1 MLCYVT
7 KANDAPSSDR
17 SDAATLLPRVPKPG
31 EVVLVRGSLWAVTDV
46 RLQGLSRSPAD
57 DGLQRLDHIVTLQ
70 SIAEDRLGEESTFV
84 WELELG
90 HSIAP
95 DQGLPARITSNSFD
109 EPSTLAAFADAL
121 RWGAVTSAD
130 PKAFQAPFRSGAN
143 VEPYQLEPL
152 RRALAQ
158 PRANLLLADD
168 VGLGKT
174 IEAGLVIQEL
184 LLRHRA
190 RSVMI
195 VCPPTLSLKWQEEM
209 LEKFGLDFTIVDSA
223 LMAQVR
229 RRHGL
234 DANPFKIF
242 PRIIV
247 SMAWLPGVRAQ
258 RLLRDVTSGL
268 EQRTSARRYAFD
280 VLVVDEAH
288 HVAPSSPSRSGSS
301 TGYAVDSQRTI
312 AVREL
317 SRLCEHRL
325 FLSATP
331 HNGHTESFTALMEMI
346 DDRRF
351 QRGASVDPEALQEVS
366 VRRLKRDIVEKDF
379 QPRRLGTIPFIP
391 SDDEEQAFAELDRI
405 LTQSADRNGR
415 KRSGDIVSMLLK
427 KRFLSSPWAFSRTMS
442 LYQEASAGLADW
454 DEVGEADEYYA
465 EIFGSYQSDEEEGLV
480 EQPESEA
487 LRQSKS
493 TNPLSAATP
502 AEIAHLCDWG
512 SNYQARP
519 DTRLRALM
527 DWLRSIVRI
536 GTRWSNERVVIFTE
550 YADTLEWIRTNLE
563 QQGFDPTR
571 LGVIQGS
578 TDTEERERIR
588 ARFTTDPAK
597 EPIRV
602 LLATDSA
609 GEGIDLQDYCHRLVN
624 FDIPFNPS
632 RLEQRIG
639 RIDRYG
645 QKHTPEIFQLSQR
658 GQRPTDREGI
668 YGADL
673 DFLQRIGEKVAT
685 AAADLGSANLV
696 IDAKIQNHFGDSTVE
711 VPMPASD
718 DTSAIIN
725 KALAGSRDVNRSLTV
740 LAETFETRQEQ
751 LHLTPRNAERVLQ
764 TALRLTAQ
772 PPLERDDEILSD
784 LPEDAPL
791 GDASA
796 FTVPDLG
803 GDWAD
808 AARSLT
814 TLLEPDTRR
823 PITFDATAARAVPDN
838 ELVHVHLGHPLLQ
851 KAGRTLRSALYD
863 PRHDLHRVTAVS
875 LDGIEQS
882 SVAAVC
888 RIVLVG
894 RGGVRL
900 HEEIF
905 IAGVRLRGQ
914 QLAAERVER
923 LLGTSLD
930 NDPDL
935 ADEAVRAQC
944 AELWNEGSSIRQR
957 LQERVDSLAQKRRDD
972 VRHDLETRRE
982 EDLRHAREIYAAFR
996 RVLDESQ
1003 EHLRDRQRQLREEQE
1018 TTLFTMDDASSRQL
1032 QRDIDRMK
1040 ERLAGLDAEENA
1052 ELRSIEE
1059 RYDDPQPF
1067 VTTAAVVFAV
1077 TPKDAQKGVLA

>member
-1 MLCYVT
+1 MTSSTEFFTAGRSHPATVT
-7 KANDAPSSDR
+7 P
-17 SDAATLLPRVPKPG
+17 PVPKPG

-46 RLQGLSRSPAD
+46 RVQGLSRSPAD
-57 DGLQRLDHIVTLQ
+57 DADQRLDHIVTLQ
-70 SIAEDRLGEESTFV
+70 SIAEDRLGEEVTLV

-90 HSIAP
+90 HSITP
-95 DQGLPARITSNSFD
+95 DQGLPERITTDGFD
-109 EPSTLAAFADAL
+109 EPRILAAFVDAL

-158 PRANLLLADD
+158 PRTNLLLADD

-174 IEAGLVIQEL
+174 IEAGLVVQEL

-190 RSVMI
+190 RSVVV
-195 VCPPTLSLKWQEEM
+195 VCPPSLSLKWQEEM
-209 LEKFGLDFTIVDSA
+209 IEKFGLDFTVVDSA

-229 RRHGL
+229 RTHGL

-242 PRIIV
+242 PRVIV
-247 SMAWLPGVRAQ
+247 SMAWLSGVRAQ

-268 EQRTSARRYAFD
+268 ENRNSARRYAFD
-280 VLVVDEAH
+280 ILVVDEAH
-288 HVAPSSPSRSGSS
+288 HAAPSSPSRGRA
-301 TGYAVDSQRTI
+301 GADYAVDSQRTV

-351 QRGASVDPEALQEVS
+351 QRGASVDPNALQEVS
-366 VRRLKRDIVEKDF
+366 IRRLKSDIIEKGF
-379 QPRRLGTIPFIP
+379 QPRRLETIPFTP
-391 SDDEEQAFAELDRI
+391 SDDEENTFDELDR
-405 LTQSADRNGR
+405 LLKESADRNGR

-427 KRFLSSPWAFSRTMS
+427 KRFLSSPWAFSRTLG
-442 LYQEASAGLADW
+442 LYQDATVGLADW
-454 DEVGEADEYYA
+454 ADASEADDYYA
-465 EIFGSYQSDEEEGLV
+465 EIFGSGQTDEEEGLV

-493 TNPLSAATP
+493 ASPLSAATP
-502 AEIAHLCDWG
+502 AEIVRLCDWG
-512 SNYQARP
+512 NSYQVRP

-527 DWLRSIVRI
+527 DWLEVIVRI
-536 GTRWSNERVVIFTE
+536 GKHWSNERVVIFTE
-550 YADTLEWIRTNLE
+550 YADTLNWIRTNLE
-563 QQGFDPTR
+563 QQGYDSTR
-571 LGVIQGS
+571 LGIIQGS
-578 TDTEERERIR
+578 TDKEERERIR
-588 ARFTTDPAK
+588 ARFTTDPSK

-624 FDIPFNPS
+624 FDIPFNPA

-645 QKHTPEIFQLSQR
+645 QQHTPEIFQLSQR
-658 GQRPTDREGI
+658 GQRSPKREGI

-673 DFLQRIGEKVAT
+673 NFLERIGEKVAT
-685 AAADLGSANLV
+685 TAADLGSVNLV
-696 IDAKIQNHFGDSTVE
+696 IDSEIQNHFGRATVE
-711 VPMPASD
+711 ARLPVDD
-718 DTSAIIN
+718 DTSVIIN
-725 KALAGSRDVNRSLTV
+725 KALAGGRDVNSSLTA
-740 LAETFETRQEQ
+740 LAETFETRQEL

-764 TALRLTAQ
+764 TALRLSAQ
-772 PPLERDDEILSD
+772 PPLERNDEVLSD
-784 LPEDAPL
+784 LPEDAPV
-791 GDASA
+791 GDGGA

-803 GDWAD
+803 EDWSD
-808 AARSLT
+808 ATRPLT
-814 TLLEPDTRR
+814 TLLDPETRR
-823 PITFDATAARAVPDN
+823 PITFDAVTARAVPDD

-863 PRHDLHRVTAVS
+863 PRHELRRVTAVS
-875 LDGIEQS
+875 LDGVEQS

-888 RIVLVG
+888 RLVLVG

-900 HEEIF
+900 HEEMF
-905 IAGVRLRGQ
+905 IAGVRLRGK

-923 LLGTSLD
+923 LLDTALD
-930 NDPDL
+930 GDPDL

-944 AELWNEGSSIRQR
+944 AQLWNDGSSIRQR

-972 VRHDLETRRE
+972 VRHDLEARRT
-982 EDLRHAREIYAAFR
+982 EDLRHAHEIYTAFR
-996 RVLDESQ
+996 RILEESQ
-1003 EHLRDRQRQLREEQE
+1003 TDLQVRQRKLREGQE
-1018 TTLFTMDDASSRQL
+1018 TMLFIMDEASERQL
-1032 QRDIDRMK
+1032 QRDIDRMR
-1040 ERLAGLDAEENA
+1040 ERLAGLDAEEDA
-1052 ELRSIEE
+1052 ERRSIKE
-1059 RYDDPQPF
+1059 RYDNPQPF

-1077 TPKDAQKGVLA
+1077 TPLDVQKGVLA